1 MIGIM
6 KLKNILNTLSL
17 AAVALVATAC
27 QDTDAQVSIE
37 EVGAPVF
44 REVTPGTDFALGF
57 GEKTI
62 QVKFDKNIGFATKN
76 TNKITLNGQPVK
88 SAAVNGIDSVLTIKA
103 DVDFTKIQT
112 LVIPA
117 GIIVGPA
124 KHTYDQELTFTW
136 TYPELPSNTA
146 TQMTKQLGWGWN
158 FGNHFDTSNTQ
169 WGYWDGVT
177 NITSAPFQ
185 TLVNVGAKTVRMPV
199 TWTNHMDDNYVI
211 SAAYLDEVAGA
222 VDKALAAGLNVILN
236 THHDSFETDLG
247 NAAGNAEVA
256 QKDSTII
263 VELWSQVATK
273 FKDYGDKLIFETFNE
288 IHADENWNNT
298 NDAQTALLNAWN
310 QYAVDAIRKT
320 GGNNA
325 TRWIA
330 VAGYAANIDITINT
344 LVLPTDPANRI
355 IVAVHCYDP
364 YNFCLAPEA
373 SGTNSWGH
381 NADPDHS
388 VSNSNEQYVIDQLW
402 KLRTTYIDKDIPCYL
417 GEYGC
422 VWQTTERA
430 NAFRKYYLEFFCR
443 AANLAGIPMFV
454 WDNNS
459 KDSGDEAN
467 GYINHADGSWLNDSE
482 TTVPM
487 MLKACTDSNYD
498 WFDKI
503 WNRSPEAN

>member
-1 MIGIM
+1 M
-6 KLKNILNTLSL
+6 KLNNIIKTMSL

-27 QDTDAQVSIE
+27 QDTDAQISIE

-44 REVTPGTDFALGF
+44 REVTPGTSFALGF

-76 TNKITLNGQPVK
+76 TNKITLNGHPVK
-88 SAAVNGIDSVLTIKA
+88 SAAVYGIDSVLTIKA
-103 DVDFTKIQT
+103 DVDFTKTQT

-117 GIIVGPA
+117 GIITGPA

-136 TYPELPSNTA
+136 TYPDLPSNTA

-158 FGNHFDTSNTQ
+158 LGNHFDTSNTQ
-169 WGYWDGVT
+169 WGYWDGLPT
-177 NITSAPFQ
+177 ITDAPFK
-185 TLVNVGAKTVRMPV
+185 TLATAGAKTVRIPA
-199 TWTNHMDDNYVI
+199 TWTCHMDDNYVI
-211 SAAYLDEVAGA
+211 DATYLDEVAET
-222 VDKALAAGLNVILN
+222 VDRALATGLNVILN

-247 NAAGNAEVA
+247 NAAGDAEVA
-256 QKDSTII
+256 KKDSTII
-263 VELWSQVATK
+263 VELWRQVATK
-273 FKDYGDKLIFETFNE
+273 FKDYDKDKLIFETFNE
-288 IHADENWNNT
+288 IHADNNWNNT
-298 NDAQTALLNAWN
+298 NDGQTALLNAWN

-320 GGNNA
+320 EGNNA

-330 VAGYAANIDITINT
+330 VAGYAANIDLTINS
-344 LVLPTDPANRI
+344 LVVPADPANRI

-388 VSNSNEQYVIDQLW
+388 VADANEQYVIDQLW
-402 KLRTTYIDKDIPCYL
+402 KLRAAYIEKDIPCYL

-422 VWQTTERA
+422 VWQTTDRA

-443 AANLAGIPMFV
+443 AASLAGIPMFV

-459 KDSGDEAN
+459 KGSGDEAN
-467 GYINHADGSWLNDSE
+467 GYIDHANGAWLNDGE

-487 MLKACTDSNYD
+487 MIKACTDSNYD

-503 WNRSPEAN
+503 WDRSPAK